1 MKKEQIQG
9 VIEEGEGKIKEITG
23 KIIGNKELEEKGNI
37 QKNIGKVKA
46 ACGDLKDSLEDNN

>member
-9 VIEEGEGKIKEITG
+9 IIEEGEGKIKEVTG
-23 KIIGNKELEEKGNI
+23 KLIGNKALEEKGKI

-46 ACGDLKDSLEDNN
+46 ACGDLKDSLDDNT